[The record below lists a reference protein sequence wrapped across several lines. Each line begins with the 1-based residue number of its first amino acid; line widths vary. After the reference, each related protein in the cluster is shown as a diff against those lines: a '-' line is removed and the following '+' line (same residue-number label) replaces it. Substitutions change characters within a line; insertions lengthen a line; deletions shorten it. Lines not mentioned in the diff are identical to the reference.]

1 MYIFERNKRDYPV
14 ALAQQQF
21 SIYIQ
26 NCVILLHLVI
36 TPTTWMAS
44 QSDLRWTLSKNRKA
58 GHDSGLMFVRGP
70 SGLKRRRYLQT
81 SAFPRL
87 TLSLTFVLAMLVVS
101 SSGLTKKTETGN
113 WAMARVS
120 GLETSIGKAMPT
132 NLEELLEFAGVPD
145 DVDAENYC
153 LAQAIYF
160 EARGETVDGQ
170 FAVGRVVLN
179 RVSDSRYPSTICGVV
194 FQNQKWVDRCQ
205 FSFACDEASDNPR
218 EAGSWMVARRIA
230 NLVRSNWL
238 PDDLGAATHY
248 HADYVRPGWADRM
261 DRTASVGRHIF
272 YREDPSVRRQ
282 RNLN

>member
-1 MYIFERNKRDYPV
+1 M
-14 ALAQQQF
+14 
-21 SIYIQ
+21 
-26 NCVILLHLVI
+26 
-36 TPTTWMAS
+36 
-44 QSDLRWTLSKNRKA
+44 
-58 GHDSGLMFVRGP
+58 
-70 SGLKRRRYLQT
+70 QT
-81 SAFPRL
+81 SGFPRL
-87 TLSLTFVLAMLVVS
+87 SLSLTLVLALLVIS
-101 SSGLTKKTETGN
+101 SSGLTKKAETTN

-179 RVSDSRYPSTICGVV
+179 RVKDNRYPDTICGVV

-205 FSFACDEASDNPR
+205 FSFACDQTSDNPK
-218 EAGSWMVARRIA
+218 ESGSWPKESGSWMVARRIA
-230 NLVRSNWL
+230 NLVRSSWL

-248 HADYVRPGWADRM
+248 HADYVRPAWADRM

-282 RNLN
+282 RLN